1 MVWNRTGSLAFGFL
15 MSLGMMK
22 GVAAAPT
29 QQQQPQAQPPAYNLV
44 KSIPLGPGERWDYV
58 VFDSNQN
65 RIYVA
70 HGDHV
75 TAVNASSGTIVGQI
89 GPLPG
94 GTHGIA
100 VSFKDGLGFTDDG
113 DAGIAAAFDLN
124 SFKIA
129 KRIVAAR
136 DADGI
141 IYDPASR
148 HVFVINGDSG
158 SVSVIDPKTD
168 AAIATIP
175 VGAGLEAGDVDGRGK
190 FFVDGAE
197 KHDIVVIDTA
207 TNKVVAHYPMPGC
220 ERPHGIAI
228 DPVTRRVFAT
238 CINKIM
244 VVVDADTGTNVA
256 TLPIGMGS
264 DGAAFDARRK
274 LALSSNGEGTLSVVR
289 EIDADHFVALPSII
303 TQRSART
310 IAIDPASGRLY
321 LPAAD
326 IARIDPP
333 ETPGGRPHTTYVP
346 GSLRLLVFDPAS

>member
-1 MVWNRTGSLAFGFL
+1 
-15 MSLGMMK
+15 
-22 GVAAAPT
+22 
-29 QQQQPQAQPPAYNLV
+29 
-44 KSIPLGPGERWDYV
+44 LGPAERWDYAT
-58 VFDSNQN
+58 FDSSQN

-75 TAVNASSGTIVGQI
+75 TAVNAASGAIIGQI

-100 VSFKDGLGFTDDG
+100 VSLKDGVGFTDDG
-113 DAGIAAAFDLN
+113 DAGVAAAFDLN
-124 SFKIA
+124 SLKIVKKIA
-129 KRIVAAR
+129 TAR

-158 SVSVIDPKTD
+158 SVTVIDPKSS
-168 AAIATIP
+168 AAIATIA
-175 VGAGLEAGDVDGRGK
+175 VGAGLEAGDVDGRGR

-207 TNKVVAHYPMPGC
+207 TNKLVAHYPMPEC

-228 DPVTRRVFAT
+228 DPVARRVFAT
-238 CINKIM
+238 CINKVM
-244 VVVDADTGTNVA
+244 VAVDADTGRNVA

-264 DGAAFDARRK
+264 DGAAFDGKRK
-274 LALSSNGEGTLSVVR
+274 LALSSNGEGTISVIR
-289 EIDADHFVALPSII
+289 EIDADHYVALPAVA
-303 TQRSART
+303 TQRGART
-310 IAIDPASGRLY
+310 IAIDPATGRLY

-326 IARIDPP
+326 IAHIDPP
-333 ETPGGRPHTTYVP
+333 ATPGGRPHITYVP
-346 GSLRLLVFDPAS
+346 GSSKLLVLDPAP

>member
-1 MVWNRTGSLAFGFL
+1 LLVSIGMVQGA
-15 MSLGMMK
+15 
-22 GVAAAPT
+22 AAAPG
-29 QQQQPQAQPPAYNLV
+29 QMQPQPQQPQAQPPAYNLV

-58 VFDSNQN
+58 VFDSSQN

-75 TAVNASSGTIVGQI
+75 TAVNAASGAIIGDI

-100 VSFKDGLGFTDDG
+100 VSPKDDLGFTDDAE
-113 DAGIAAAFDLN
+113 AGIAAAFDPN
-124 SFKIA
+124 SFKIV
-129 KRIVAAR
+129 KQVATAR

-141 IYDPASR
+141 IYDPVSR
-148 HVFVINGDSG
+148 HIFVINGDSG
-158 SVSVIDPKTD
+158 SVTVIDPKSD

-207 TNKVVAHYPMPGC
+207 TNKVAAHYPMPGC
-220 ERPHGIAI
+220 ERPHGIAV
-228 DPVTRRVFAT
+228 DPVARRVFAT
-238 CINKIM
+238 CINKVM
-244 VVVDADTGTNVA
+244 VVVDADSGANVA
-256 TLPIGMGS
+256 TLPIGTGS

-274 LALSSNGEGTLSVVR
+274 LALSSNGEGTLSVIR
-289 EIDADHFVALPSII
+289 EIDADHYVALPSIV

-310 IAIDPASGRLY
+310 IAIDPATGRLY

-333 ETPGGRPHTTYVP
+333 ATPGARPHVTYVP
-346 GSLRLLVFDPAS
+346 GSLRLLVFDPPSP